1 MRIIKDAKVSH
12 DPVVIAMHMFEEF
25 EGPTVASQEI
35 EVASGADTKK
45 TVAVAEPVSIVPTP
59 SAEEKATAAADIIL
73 RNAQAGADQLFADA
87 MQEITR
93 LKSIAAEEAA
103 TLKKQAIAEGNQQG
117 LVEANQ
123 QMQDQLHQT
132 AERCNE
138 LLATATQEAKQI
150 VLAAER
156 QIIELVMTI
165 TRKIISDELE
175 ERPEIILGVVREALG
190 RVRDQDH
197 LNIHVSLDDYERILQ
212 SRNELQSIVGSEK
225 SFTVTADTVLE
236 RGGCLI
242 ETSFGTVEAG
252 IDTQLES
259 IRKALQEMLP

>member
-12 DPVVIAMHMFEEF
+12 DPVVIAMHKFEEL
-25 EGPTVASQEI
+25 EVPAVPQQDVNGAMEDEAQQAS
-35 EVASGADTKK
+35 AA
-45 TVAVAEPVSIVPTP
+45 AEPFLGATKP
-59 SAEEKATAAADIIL
+59 SAEEMAAAAADTIL
-73 RNAQAGADQLFADA
+73 RNAQSGADQLYADA
-87 MQEITR
+87 MKEIAR
-93 LKSIAAEEAA
+93 LKAIAAGEAD
-103 TLKKQAIAEGNQQG
+103 TLKKQAIAEGSQQG
-117 LVEANQ
+117 LAEANR
-123 QMQDQLHQT
+123 QMLDQLQHT

-138 LLATATQEAKQI
+138 LMATATQEAKQI

-259 IRKALQEMLP
+259 IRKAIQEMLP

>member
-12 DPVVIAMHMFEEF
+12 DPVVIAMHKFEEL
-25 EGPTVASQEI
+25 EVPVVPQQDIVDEPELEI
-35 EVASGADTKK
+35 QQVT
-45 TVAVAEPVSIVPTP
+45 AVTEPVSVAPKP
-59 SAEEKATAAADIIL
+59 SAEEKATAAAENIL
-73 RNAQAGADQLFADA
+73 RNAQAEADQLLADA
-87 MQEITR
+87 MKETAR
-93 LKSIAAEEAA
+93 MKSIAAEEAE
-103 TLKKQAIAEGNQQG
+103 TLKRQAIAEGSQQG
-117 LVEANQ
+117 LAEANR
-123 QMQDQLHQT
+123 QMLDQLQQT
-132 AERCNE
+132 AEHCNE

-225 SFTVTADTVLE
+225 SFTITADTVLE

-259 IRKALQEMLP
+259 IRKAFQEMLP

>member
-1 MRIIKDAKVSH
+1 MRIIKDAKVSQA
-12 DPVVIAMHMFEEF
+12 PVVIAMHKFEELDS
-25 EGPTVASQEI
+25 PALVAQET
-35 EVASGADTKK
+35 EAAPGADTKK
-45 TVAVAEPVSIVPTP
+45 EPESEPVLVAPKLST
-59 SAEEKATAAADIIL
+59 EEKANAAADIIL
-73 RNAQAGADQLFADA
+73 RNAQAGADQLYADA
-87 MQEITR
+87 MQEIAR
-93 LKSIAAEEAA
+93 LKSIATEEAA
-103 TLKKQAIAEGNQQG
+103 TLRKQAIVEGSQQG

-123 QMQDQLHQT
+123 QMMDQLQQT

>member
-1 MRIIKDAKVSH
+1 MRIIKDAKVSQ
-12 DPVVIAMHMFEEF
+12 DPVVIAMHKFEEL
-25 EGPTVASQEI
+25 EVPVVPLQDI
-35 EVASGADTKK
+35 EVAAELETQQA
-45 TVAVAEPVSIVPTP
+45 TAVTEPISVTPKP
-59 SAEEKATAAADIIL
+59 SAEEKAMAAADTIL
-73 RNAQAGADQLFADA
+73 QNAQARADQLFADA
-87 MQEITR
+87 MKEIAR
-93 LKSIAAEEAA
+93 LKSIAAEEAE
-103 TLKKQAIAEGNQQG
+103 TLKKQAIVDGSQQGLAEGNR
-117 LVEANQ
+117 
-123 QMQDQLHQT
+123 QMLDQLQQT

-225 SFTVTADTVLE
+225 SFAVTADTVLE

>member
-1 MRIIKDAKVSH
+1 MRIIKDAKVSP
-12 DPVVIAMHMFEEF
+12 DPVVIAMHKFEEL
-25 EGPTVASQEI
+25 EVPVVPQQEI
-35 EVASGADTKK
+35 EFESELETQQATE
-45 TVAVAEPVSIVPTP
+45 VAESVSVTPKP
-59 SAEEKATAAADIIL
+59 SAEEKAAAAADTIL
-73 RNAQAGADQLFADA
+73 RNAKAGADQLLADA
-87 MQEITR
+87 MQEIAR
-93 LKSIAAEEAA
+93 LKSIAVEETE
-103 TLKKQAIAEGNQQG
+103 TLKRQAIAEGSQQG
-117 LVEANQ
+117 LAEANQ
-123 QMQDQLHQT
+123 RMLDQLQQT

-156 QIIELVMTI
+156 QIIELVMAI

>member
-1 MRIIKDAKVSH
+1 MRIIKDAKVSQ
-12 DPVVIAMHMFEEF
+12 DPVVIAMHTFEKLEV
-25 EGPTVASQEI
+25 PVAPQQDI
-35 EVASGADTKK
+35 EVDPELEIQHATAIT
-45 TVAVAEPVSIVPTP
+45 EPVSVAPKP

-73 RNAQAGADQLFADA
+73 RNAQAGADQLYADA
-87 MQEITR
+87 MKEIAR
-93 LKSIAAEEAA
+93 LKAIAAGEAD
-103 TLKKQAIAEGNQQG
+103 TLKKQAIAEGSQLG
-117 LVEANQ
+117 LTEANQ
-123 QMQDQLHQT
+123 QMLDQLQQT

-138 LLATATQEAKQI
+138 LMAAATQEAKQI
-150 VLAAER
+150 VVSAER
-156 QIIELVMTI
+156 QIVELVMTI

>member
-1 MRIIKDAKVSH
+1 MRIIKDAKVSQ
-12 DPVVIAMHMFEEF
+12 DPVVIAMHTFEEL
-25 EGPTVASQEI
+25 EVPVAPQQDVNGAMED
-35 EVASGADTKK
+35 EAQQASAATESFFGATK
-45 TVAVAEPVSIVPTP
+45 P
-59 SAEEKATAAADIIL
+59 SAEEMAAAAADTIL
-73 RNAQAGADQLFADA
+73 RNAQAGADQLYADA
-87 MQEITR
+87 MKEIAR
-93 LKSIAAEEAA
+93 LKAIAAGEAD
-103 TLKKQAIAEGNQQG
+103 TLKKQAIAEGSQLG
-117 LVEANQ
+117 LTEANQ
-123 QMQDQLHQT
+123 QMLDQLQQT

-138 LLATATQEAKQI
+138 LLAAATQEAKQI
-150 VLAAER
+150 VVAAER
-156 QIIELVMTI
+156 QIVELVMTI

>member
-12 DPVVIAMHMFEEF
+12 DPVVIAMHNFEEL
-25 EGPTVASQEI
+25 EVPVVSQQDI
-35 EVASGADTKK
+35 EVESELEIQQAT
-45 TVAVAEPVSIVPTP
+45 AVAEPVSVAPKP
-59 SAEEKATAAADIIL
+59 SAEEKAAAAADTIL

-87 MQEITR
+87 MQEIAR
-93 LKSIAAEEAA
+93 LKSIAAEEAE
-103 TLKKQAIAEGNQQG
+103 TLKKQAIAEGSQQG
-117 LVEANQ
+117 LAEANR
-123 QMQDQLHQT
+123 QMLDQLQQT
-132 AERCNE
+132 AEHCNE
-138 LLATATQEAKQI
+138 LMATATQEAKQF